1 MDERYARTALL
12 LGEEGT
18 GRLKTLCVAV
28 VGLGAVGGFA
38 AEMSA
43 RAGVGTLRLIDFDR
57 FEASN
62 LNRQL
67 LATTQTLGQLKT
79 EAAAE
84 RIAAIA
90 PGCRTEIRTLFFSK
104 ETAEAA
110 LTPRPDAVIDAIDS
124 LEAKADLIEECAR
137 RNIPVFSS
145 MGAALKTDADAL
157 LRAAEHP
164 CLFVNGS
171 RAENRRRRSAHRRFV
186 PQ

>member
-1 MDERYARTALL
+1 MLLSPACKVLFLCYNEAMDERYSRTALL
-12 LGEEGT
+12 LGEEGIE
-18 GRLKTLCVAV
+18 RLKTLCVAV

-38 AEMSA
+38 AEMLA
-43 RAGVGTLRLIDFDR
+43 RAGTGTIRLIDFDR
-57 FEASN
+57 FETSN

-90 PGCRTEIRTLFFSK
+90 PDCRTEIRTLFFSK
-104 ETAEAA
+104 ESADAA
-110 LTPRPDAVIDAIDS
+110 LRFN
-124 LEAKADLIEECAR
+124 R
-137 RNIPVFSS
+137 RV
-145 MGAALKTDADAL
+145 
-157 LRAAEHP
+157 RAAEHP

-171 RAENRRRRSAHRRFV
+171 RAENRRRRSAHRRFI